1 MKCIM
6 GFCKNI
12 MTYDRLGR
20 NPRNP
25 KSNRLCDDCLTLLDK
40 VKHRSH
46 IDPIGSFPRMVTN
59 MISRAKTRNKYE
71 VKIKPQ
77 DIYNI
82 WPSDNKCPI
91 MGTEFIRGEPR
102 NNSPSLDRIDNDKG
116 YVPGNIQIISNLAN
130 KMKHNA
136 TKEQLERFCK
146 YYGQDDSAASSQG
159 CS

>member
-1 MKCIM
+1 
-6 GFCKNI
+6 
-12 MTYDRLGR
+12 
-20 NPRNP
+20 
-25 KSNRLCDDCLTLLDK
+25 
-40 VKHRSH
+40 
-46 IDPIGSFPRMVTN
+46 MVTN

-71 VKIKPQ
+71 VEIKPQ

-116 YVPGNIQIISNLAN
+116 YVLGNIQIISNLAN